1 MKERLA
7 FKVQNGDKEK
17 DDPQIV
23 DLFSLSLAHSF
34 QSGKVGPPIKG
45 DHCVIG
51 TPRALI
57 ALNRKRT
64 NERANE

>member
-23 DLFSLSLAHSF
+23 DLFSLSLSLTLF
-34 QSGKVGPPIKG
+34 NLVK
-45 DHCVIG
+45 
-51 TPRALI
+51 
-57 ALNRKRT
+57 
-64 NERANE
+64 